1 MRLSVVYTRYSLYL
15 TERRTSQ
22 SAPAVSPVM
31 ESVTQYASNTCNDW
45 LDRISVFCVMMI
57 FPLCLD
63 CCGEHRKLPLSLDVL
78 GSLVFIKT
86 SKNRCKKWEGNSNM
100 WLYWFS
106 FNCFWFCT
114 EAHEKKRRQLSA
126 SRLEDTCW
134 LIDFVVF
141 VEKLSKDCLGRSSN
155 PRMSWLPF
163 FIGGHYTLVWDGDCS
178 LACNLQPLS

>member
-1 MRLSVVYTRYSLYL
+1 MRLSVVYTRHSLYL

-63 CCGEHRKLPLSLDVL
+63 CCGEHRKLPLWLDVL

-86 SKNRCKKWEGNSNM
+86 TKNRCKKWEGNSNM
-100 WLYWFS
+100 WLTDLAS
-106 FNCFWFCT
+106 TVSDRFCT

-134 LIDFVVF
+134 LIVF
-141 VEKLSKDCLGRSSN
+141 VDTFSETEGYPHN
-155 PRMSWLPF
+155 
-163 FIGGHYTLVWDGDCS
+163 H
-178 LACNLQPLS
+178 